1 MSIIERLC
9 IYKKLKDQNMLISI
23 SERKSEEVHSAQTT
37 FLIEDFDLQKEKWS
51 QAERLSAL
59 KKLLTS
65 F

>member
-1 MSIIERLC
+1 MI
-9 IYKKLKDQNMLISI
+9 ISI